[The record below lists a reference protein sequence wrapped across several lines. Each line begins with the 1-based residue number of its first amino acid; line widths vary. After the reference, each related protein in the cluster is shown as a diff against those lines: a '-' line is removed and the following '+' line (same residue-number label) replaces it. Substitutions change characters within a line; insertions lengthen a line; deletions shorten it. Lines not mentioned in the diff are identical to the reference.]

1 MHFSLLVSV
10 FDVDSKEGGAEDDAA
25 RGGDAQDR
33 VHRRLHPGLLH
44 LRGDQIWIEKSW
56 LSFLPFWTS
65 GPLEAWTCCWT
76 LAMSLGYIWVWK
88 HVLIFHFFLYLSR
101 PHLSM
106 WRVRV
111 TPEYSPMHRSSSP
124 EFESVINQLQMIV
137 FVSLQ
142 AKLFNRRPKHFQS
155 ALISTHHSSS
165 SHFKMVFDPIMQC
178 QYPRNCSVSVFSVF
192 DRVWLFDEQ
201 FERTTGWS
209 SGWLSRGF
217 HPRPTIWLIK
227 TFREMAMSW

>member
-1 MHFSLLVSV
+1 MLTARKVAPRTMPQEAVTHKIVYTVGSTRVCSTWGGIRFELRSRGCPFHPFERPVLWRPGLVVEHWPCHWVTSECENMFQYYIFSLS
-10 FDVDSKEGGAEDDAA
+10 
-25 RGGDAQDR
+25 
-33 VHRRLHPGLLH
+33 
-44 LRGDQIWIEKSW
+44 
-56 LSFLPFWTS
+56 
-65 GPLEAWTCCWT
+65 
-76 LAMSLGYIWVWK
+76 
-88 HVLIFHFFLYLSR
+88 LSR
-101 PHLSM
+101 LHLSM

-155 ALISTHHSSS
+155 ALISTYHSSS
-165 SHFKMVFDPIMQC
+165 SHFKMIFDPIMQC